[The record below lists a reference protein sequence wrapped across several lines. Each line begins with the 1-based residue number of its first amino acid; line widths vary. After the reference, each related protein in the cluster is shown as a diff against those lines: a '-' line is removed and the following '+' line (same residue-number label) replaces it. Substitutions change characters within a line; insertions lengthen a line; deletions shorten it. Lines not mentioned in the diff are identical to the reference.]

1 MDLQITVNDLSTV
14 EKQIQVTIP
23 ANMIDQEMDKYY
35 GNLRKSVKIK
45 GFRPGKVPRSLL
57 ERFYG
62 KQANTEVLTN
72 LINETFQSAIKE
84 KNLHPVS
91 QPIVNNDKFEKGKDF
106 TYTARVEVPPN
117 IELKGDY
124 LGLEMEQETIQ
135 VTEDDVDKHL
145 EEMRNFHAQLKAV
158 EPDRPIH
165 AGDFVVLD
173 LTTYI
178 EGIPL
183 KGGIVKDKLIEIKP
197 EAFFPG
203 FTNQL
208 IGLRREATRE
218 ITITLPED
226 YKEKELAGKNIT
238 FHVTIKEIKEKI
250 IPSLDDNFARD
261 MGEFET
267 LSELREQVRKEITAR
282 EEQRVRSI
290 LYTNLVQKIVEN
302 NPFEVPPSL
311 IEKQTAYL
319 ISEARSRLIKQGIQ
333 IDSSTTAVNRE
344 LSEAYRPIAELQV
357 KRSFILEE
365 IAKKE
370 GIAVPPSEIKE
381 YLDKVAAATGQ
392 NVHAIPDLEER
403 EEAKKHIASRLL
415 EEKTLAFLTERANIT
430 VVAKK

>member
-72 LINETFQSAIKE
+72 LINETFKDAIKE

-106 TYTARVEVPPN
+106 TYTARVEVPPS

-135 VTEDDVDKHL
+135 VREDDVDKHL
-145 EEMRNFHAQLKAV
+145 EEMRDFHAQLKAV
-158 EPDRPIH
+158 EPDRPIR

-173 LTTYI
+173 FSTYI

-197 EAFFPG
+197 EAFLPG

-302 NPFEVPPSL
+302 NPFEVPHSL